1 MIWIL
6 FVFLSSQLFYGNDFL
21 CCCWFYFFMCESI
34 VFKVNIELKMRFSIF
49 DFWFFGDV
57 TSLVAFIIFGGLPK
71 REIEFSSKYFC
82 NKKIMQC
89 LNFNIIIIISI
100 MLYYICV
107 FLVLYLMVWYFQLLP
122 IDAWSMERNWWRKIE
137 KRLEGKEFI
146 LQKIYHFP

>member
-82 NKKIMQC
+82 NKKIIQC
-89 LNFNIIIIISI
+89 LNFNII
-100 MLYYICV
+100 YYYKYYVI
-107 FLVLYLMVWYFQLLP
+107 LYLCLFSFVSYGMIFSIITYRCLKYGKKL
-122 IDAWSMERNWWRKIE
+122 MKKNWKKTWR
-137 KRLEGKEFI
+137 
-146 LQKIYHFP
+146 